1 LNDSSSRKNL
11 EPPGT
16 RRHREDRMASHW
28 TRRSVL
34 AGAAAIGPAFIVRPA
49 RAAEY
54 KFSQYH
60 NQAAD
65 GTLHRNLTAMWQAV
79 TAETNG
85 RVETTVYSENNKL
98 PGGDPD
104 ALKLLIAGEIQFFTL
119 MGGIIGTVV
128 PVAEAQQLPFA
139 FKSAAEAHKAIDGP
153 LGKYIGEEMAA
164 KGMHLFP
171 VAGFDNGMRQVATI
185 PRAVT
190 TPSDFA
196 GMKIRV
202 PPGRMMLDTFGAFGA
217 QPVTTPANQIYDAL
231 KTGRVDAQ
239 ENPLAILQGFKLY
252 ELVKYVSLTNHMWS
266 GFNAMAHPATWKALP
281 DDIKSTIER
290 NVTKYVRQQRQDQA
304 ALNASLRDDFVNR
317 GLVFNEVDQTAFRA
331 RLPGVYAIWKEK
343 LGSKCWSL
351 VEAEV
356 GKLG

>member
-1 LNDSSSRKNL
+1 MLKN
-11 EPPGT
+11 
-16 RRHREDRMASHW
+16 W
-28 TRRSVL
+28 TRRSIL
-34 AGAAAIGPAFIVRPA
+34 SGAAAVGPTLIVRPSL
-49 RAAEY
+49 AAEY

-60 NQAAD
+60 NQAAG
-65 GTLHRNLTAMWQAV
+65 GTLHKNLTAMWEAV
-79 TAETNG
+79 AAETNG
-85 RVETTVYSENNKL
+85 RVETTVYPENNKL

-104 ALKLLIAGEIQFFTL
+104 ALKMLIAGEIQFFTL

-153 LGKYIGEEMAA
+153 LGRYIGEEMAA

-171 VAGFDNGMRQVATI
+171 VAGFDNGMRQVASI
-185 PRAVT
+185 PRPIT
-190 TPSDFA
+190 TPSDFV

-202 PPGRMMLDTFGAFGA
+202 PPGKMMLDTFAAFGA

-281 DDIKSTIER
+281 DDIKGVIER
-290 NVTKYVRQQRQDQA
+290 NATKYVRQQRQDQA
-304 ALNASLRDDFVNR
+304 ALNASLRDDFVER
-317 GLVFNEVDQTAFRA
+317 GLVFNEVNQTAFRA
-331 RLPGVYAIWKEK
+331 KLPGVYAIWKEK